1 MEQTL
6 KLKGTYTFEIR
17 EKNGSLVDSWEVNN
31 IVTNA
36 GFAQLALL
44 TGDGSATPFTYIAVG
59 TSTTA
64 PAVGN
69 TTLAAEIT
77 TGGLARAGGTTSRTT
92 TTVTNDT
99 YQITYTWTASASHTV
114 EEVGV
119 FNASSG
125 GTMLSRALT
134 TTKTIIADQTL
145 TGVYRLK
152 FA

>member
-6 KLKGTYTFEIR
+6 KLKGTYHFEIR
-17 EKNGSLVDSWEVNN
+17 EQDGTLVDSWEVDNL
-31 IVTNA
+31 VTNA

-59 TSTTA
+59 TSSTA
-64 PAVGN
+64 PAAGN

-92 TTVTNDT
+92 TTITNDT
-99 YQITYTWTASASHTV
+99 FQITYTWTASASHTV

-119 FNASSG
+119 FNAASG

-134 TTKTIIADQTL
+134 TSKVVASDQTL

-152 FA
+152 FS